1 MSRDARQGSLAT
13 IATTTASPVYTHS
26 PRRHL
31 KTLPMSDTETDPKPA
46 ENVPEQLAAPPAAR
60 PAPRRVAGLIWIAA
74 LIVYAIFSGDRL
86 KAHSP
91 DNHFSYL
98 ADSYLHG
105 TLSVRGQPP
114 GGGGNDWAHYGD
126 RWFVA
131 FPSFPAVVYM
141 LPVAVLGRDFPN
153 RAYDVFLAAFAP
165 ALLYLLLEKLARKG
179 YSLRSWRENVA
190 LAGLFAFGTVYFFSA
205 VQGSVWFTAH
215 LVGCALMAGYVY
227 FGLEVERP
235 LVAGAL
241 LGLSFHTRTSTLL
254 GAVFFGFEALRMNRK
269 ADAPSPPED
278 ADSLT
283 RLGCWFRGIDFA
295 RALRPIAK
303 FSVPVLLAIGVYMVL
318 NKLRFDSWTETG
330 YRYLQIR
337 WQARILRW
345 GLFNYHYLSRNLA
358 VALALL
364 PWMTRAA
371 PYVQISRHGLA
382 LWVTT
387 PHYLELA
394 RPTRT
399 PPLAWSLGIAAFVI
413 ALLDL
418 LYQNSGWV
426 QFGYRFSND
435 FAILLVALLAVVGRP
450 LRRVGVVFLLLAVL
464 VNAFGAATFDR
475 ANNVY
480 QGDNTADG
488 MFQGD

>member
-1 MSRDARQGSLAT
+1 
-13 IATTTASPVYTHS
+13 
-26 PRRHL
+26 
-31 KTLPMSDTETDPKPA
+31 
-46 ENVPEQLAAPPAAR
+46 
-60 PAPRRVAGLIWIAA
+60 
-74 LIVYAIFSGDRL
+74 
-86 KAHSP
+86 
-91 DNHFSYL
+91 
-98 ADSYLHG
+98 
-105 TLSVRGQPP
+105 
-114 GGGGNDWAHYGD
+114 
-126 RWFVA
+126 
-131 FPSFPAVVYM
+131 
-141 LPVAVLGRDFPN
+141 
-153 RAYDVFLAAFAP
+153 
-165 ALLYLLLEKLARKG
+165 
-179 YSLRSWRENVA
+179 
-190 LAGLFAFGTVYFFSA
+190 
-205 VQGSVWFTAH
+205 
-215 LVGCALMAGYVY
+215 MAGYVY

-235 LVAGAL
+235 FLAGAL

-278 ADSLT
+278 ADSIT
-283 RLGCWFRGIDFA
+283 RLAYWFRGIDLA
-295 RALRPIAK
+295 RALRPVVK
-303 FSVPVLLAIGVYMVL
+303 FSVPVLIAIGVYMVL

-337 WQARILRW
+337 WQTRIHRW

-387 PHYLELA
+387 PPYLELA
-394 RPTRT
+394 RPARSL
-399 PPLAWSLGIAAFVI
+399 PVAWSLGVAAFVI

-435 FAILLVALLAVVGRP
+435 FAILLIALLAVVGRP
-450 LRRVGVVFLLLAVL
+450 IRRVGVVFLLIAVL

-475 ANNVY
+475 AASVY
-480 QGDNTADG
+480 QGDNNADG